1 MCFRAEAETVKKGYN
16 HATLN
21 FFFWSTCFVKKYKKI
36 RFIKRPI
43 KAPYKKNGKSWKNV
57 PKTGFEKDI
66 YEHATQENV
75 KKKWKMLLC
84 AKPINTPHTKEP
96 RAAPGAGNCIQNWSW
111 LRGRYNHTTQENVQ
125 RKYKNVVVKEACR
138 HATYKGA
145 RGDPCHRKLH
155 PKVRPVA
162 PSRPG
167 LLYSRHMSPNLYLC
181 EGICRYDI
189 CTDVKIFAG
198 LSAEGLR
205 NV

>member
-1 MCFRAEAETVKKGYN
+1 
-16 HATLN
+16 
-21 FFFWSTCFVKKYKKI
+21 
-36 RFIKRPI
+36 
-43 KAPYKKNGKSWKNV
+43 
-57 PKTGFEKDI
+57 
-66 YEHATQENV
+66 
-75 KKKWKMLLC
+75 MLLC

-162 PSRPG
+162 QSRPG

-189 CTDVKIFAG
+189 CTDVKILLVCRQKDCAMYRT
-198 LSAEGLR
+198 LMDSLAEISSTQFRISMLEDLLMDL
-205 NV
+205 